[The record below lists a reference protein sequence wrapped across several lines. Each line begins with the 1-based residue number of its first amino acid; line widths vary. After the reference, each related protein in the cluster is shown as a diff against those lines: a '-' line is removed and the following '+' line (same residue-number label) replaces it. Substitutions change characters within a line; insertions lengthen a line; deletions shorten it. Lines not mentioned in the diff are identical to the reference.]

1 MEVSRKTLVVTD
13 QAFGNVTHEQAAA
26 QAAGAMFR
34 QFQCQTEEETIAAI
48 SGADVVL
55 NNFAPMNRRVLQ
67 TLSPGSVIIRYG
79 VGVDNV
85 DLEAARELN
94 LAVCNVPDYGIED
107 VADHACAFALA
118 LARNV
123 PQFDKAV
130 RKGIWGVANVTT
142 NLPAL
147 RECTVGTVGYG
158 RIARAFHQRMASFT
172 AHALAYDPF
181 VDAQSAKQDGVELVS
196 LDELVARTH
205 ILSLH
210 VPATAQTHRM
220 MNAQR
225 LASMPAGSLLI
236 NVSRGGLID
245 EAALAAA
252 LCSGHLAGAG
262 LDVFEQEP
270 PDLTAPLLKAPNLL
284 TSPHAAFFSDASVKN
299 LQVLAAQEALRALK
313 GEVLRCPV
321 VRI

>member
-1 MEVSRKTLVVTD
+1 MNASEKIMVVTD

-26 QAAGAMFR
+26 QEAGATFR
-34 QFQCQTEEETIAAI
+34 HFQCQNEEDTIAAI
-48 SGADVVL
+48 NGADVVL
-55 NNFAPMNRRVLQ
+55 NNFAPMNKRVLQ
-67 TLSPGSVIIRYG
+67 ALSPGAVIIRYG

-85 DLEAARELN
+85 DLEAARERK

-118 LARNV
+118 LARRV
-123 PQFDKAV
+123 PRFNEAV
-130 RKGIWGVANVTT
+130 RQGIWGVANVTT
-142 NLPAL
+142 KLPAL

-158 RIARAFHQRMASFT
+158 RIARAFHQRMAGFT
-172 AHALAYDPF
+172 AQALAYDPF
-181 VDAQSAKQDGVELVS
+181 VDAQVAKQEGVEIVS
-196 LDELVARTH
+196 LDELIARTH

-210 VPATAQTHRM
+210 VPATEQTRGM

-225 LASMPAGSLLI
+225 LVSMPAGSLLI

-245 EAALAAA
+245 ETALADV
-252 LCSGHLAGAG
+252 LNGGHLAGAG

-270 PDLTAPLLKAPNLL
+270 PDLTAPLFRAPNLL

-313 GEVLRCPV
+313 GETLRCPV
-321 VRI
+321 VRT